1 MTARMRLPTFFPIS
15 ADSRPGS
22 MVPPITVGLL
32 VKVLAFSVEVVPDQ
46 KYRTKFAAM
55 ASLLVNAAPLPWMSV
70 LTVRAAPGWAFGMV
84 TLGAWPNKPVA
95 VTDVFVPAAGEADD
109 EDEDE
114 AAGFD
119 EPQPARTT
127 QASRG
132 MAMSARKRR
141 MKNLNGGGCQLRQ
154 PTGCS
159 GPGGRSWPRGDDP
172 PGTPRLP
179 AAVLAVV
186 SPGRGA
192 VGPRGQAI

>member
-32 VKVLAFSVEVVPDQ
+32 VRVLA
-46 KYRTKFAAM
+46 
-55 ASLLVNAAPLPWMSV
+55 
-70 LTVRAAPGWAFGMV
+70 GWVFGMV
-84 TLGAWPNKPVA
+84 TWGAWPNEPVA
-95 VTDVFVPAAGEADD
+95 VTDVFVPAAGEDED

-141 MKNLNGGGCQLRQ
+141 MKKPQWWWMSAPSAYWLC
-154 PTGCS
+154 
-159 GPGGRSWPRGDDP
+159 WPRGDGAGPGGTTPLEP
-172 PGTPRLP
+172 PGCPLR
-179 AAVLAVV
+179 
-186 SPGRGA
+186 
-192 VGPRGQAI
+192 